1 MRSPTTLTLA
11 LIGLLAGLPANS
23 QELSTALSNLTVT
36 VGKALMLDSPV
47 KIKHVAASAA
57 ELIESSPSAPAR
69 CSSMAGRQYFPLPAR
84 YQPAAAIHALEAKRQ
99 LQVLAEPNLLVINNT
114 QAHFVAGAEFPFP
127 LAVPPD
133 ALPMEQLIRLPKPAS
148 KMETVTSSPK
158 Q

>member
-23 QELSTALSNLTVT
+23 QELSTAPSNLTVT

-57 ELIESSPSAPAR
+57 ELIESVAPAR

-114 QAHFVAGAEFPFP
+114 QAHFVAGGEFPFP